1 MNASIVV
8 FIYSYYPVSVDSVF
22 GGHYDARIYNGAGGH

>member
-8 FIYSYYPVSVDSVF
+8 FICSYYAVSVDSVF
-22 GGHYDARIYNGAGGH
+22 GGHNDARIHNGAGGH